1 MSGMN
6 EKLNREPESITGAPE
21 KVNFWRNLGMI
32 RPIAW
37 VIAIT
42 FFVCLQLVF
51 WLAVFPNSDPAEMA
65 KMPIGVRALLS
76 TLAGAI
82 LMVWVLLVG
91 FVYADSKRR
100 GMRHVMWTLLAAFV
114 PNAIGII
121 LYFLLRDPLP
131 SPCPKCSQLVRGSF
145 AFCPHCGAELLRA
158 CRVCGKKI
166 EPGWVNCAYCGAP
179 TAQPTR
185 AA

>member
-1 MSGMN
+1 MNAMDEKFRREPGPIVSGP
-6 EKLNREPESITGAPE
+6 EKLH
-21 KVNFWRNLGMI
+21 FWSNLALI
-32 RPIAW
+32 PPIAW
-37 VIAIT
+37 AVAIT
-42 FFVCLQLVF
+42 IFVCLQLLF
-51 WLAVFPNSDPAEMA
+51 WLFVFPNSDPEKIAR
-65 KMPIGVRALLS
+65 MPIILRALLS
-76 TLAGAI
+76 TFAASI
-82 LMVWVLLVG
+82 LTVWALLVG
-91 FVYADSKRR
+91 FVYADAKRR

-158 CRVCGKKI
+158 CRVCGKKL